1 MAAAAPVSAS
11 HAVKCARCVTA
22 LPHESKSRF
31 LVGTM
36 CLRDPENQIH
46 LLEYEEDRNAIDALK
61 VFPVKHEVWDIS
73 SSHAT
78 PDLLCTIFNDAT
90 GALEIHNC
98 PDLFSF

>member
-11 HAVKCARCVTA
+11 HAVKCARCVSA
-22 LPHESKSRF
+22 VSHESKSRF
-31 LVGTM
+31 LVGTL

-73 SSHAT
+73 TSQAS
-78 PDLLCTIFNDAT
+78 PDLLCAIFNDAT
-90 GALEIHNC
+90 GASSDIEC
-98 PDLFSF
+98 